1 MRPHRTKSEPKELL
15 GTATEVVRSLRTKGE
30 VAEGLLETATEVVSL
45 LRPKSEPKEL
55 LDTASDSLAAMRGR
69 AHRDTHRDT
78 LLKAGLI
85 AGGMAALTAGS
96 AAISSLRRRTEAS
109 S

>member
-1 MRPHRTKSEPKELL
+1 MRP
-15 GTATEVVRSLRTKGE
+15 LRT
-30 VAEGLLETATEVVSL
+30 
-45 LRPKSEPKEL
+45 KSEPKEL
-55 LDTASDSLAAMRGR
+55 LDTASDSLAVMRGR
-69 AHRDTHRDT
+69 AHRDT

-85 AGGMAALTAGS
+85 AGVMAALTAGS